1 MPREGARRASPK
13 LSWSA
18 LGGYMK
24 RLLRVSLLSVVLF
37 ATSGFEPAGHF
48 DASDPQLSRFSV
60 TASDAVMKQLAAVF
74 EVEGRDG
81 DTFSLIV
88 PAHRTAELYRLAP
101 DAKLLEADLS
111 EEARRA
117 MSSEW
122 GRGSYHDF
130 PAVEA
135 HLKKILSDYPSM
147 AKLEVYGKSQEGRPL
162 YALRVETNPNRPS
175 VMLTAATHGNEIITV
190 EVLFGILDSLLNGYA
205 TSSRAK
211 QIIDSHT
218 IYFLPVI
225 NPDGYVRQQ
234 RFANGVDPNRDY
246 PWPEKPNRTPN
257 PCIQAVMDFF
267 QKHNVRGSIDFHS
280 FGGLVMFP
288 WAYTEDSPD
297 SDDER
302 AFTAT
307 TQYMAQANHYRNG
320 QISKILY
327 AAPGS
332 SADYYYW
339 KNRTL
344 ALGVEVGGSHAPNPG
359 QIPTVVQAN
368 LESTL
373 RFLETVKR

>member
-1 MPREGARRASPK
+1 MT
-13 LSWSA
+13 
-18 LGGYMK
+18 
-24 RLLRVSLLSVVLF
+24 RLVQLTLLSVVLF

-48 DASDPQLSRFSV
+48 DANDPQLSRFSV
-60 TASDAVMKQLAAVF
+60 TADEAVMKNLASSF

-81 DTFSLIV
+81 NTFNLIV

-101 DAKLLEADLS
+101 GAKLLEADLS

-117 MSSEW
+117 MGSEW
-122 GRGSYHDF
+122 GRGAYHDF

-135 HLKKILSDYPSM
+135 HLKKILTDYPSM
-147 AKLEVYGKSQEGRPL
+147 TKLEVYGKSKEGRPL
-162 YALRVETNPNRPS
+162 YALRVETNPNRPA
-175 VMLTAATHGNEIITV
+175 VMLSAATHGNEIITV
-190 EVLFGILDSLLNGYA
+190 EVLFGILDSLLSGYA
-205 TSSRAK
+205 TSPRAK
-211 QIIDSHT
+211 QIIDGHT

-234 RFANGVDPNRDY
+234 RYANGVDPNREY
-246 PWPEKPNRTPN
+246 PYPDKPNRTPN

-267 QKHNVRGSIDFHS
+267 HQHNIRGAIDFHS
-280 FGGLVMFP
+280 YGGLLMFP

-297 SDDER
+297 HDDETS
-302 AFTAT
+302 FTAT
-307 TQYMAQANHYRNG
+307 TKYMAQANSYRYG
-320 QISKILY
+320 QIAKILY

-344 ALGVEVGGSHAPNPG
+344 ALGIEVGSSHAPSPG
-359 QIPTVVQAN
+359 QIPAVVQAN

-373 RFLETVKR
+373 RFLETVRR